1 MFQDFL
7 QDLRFGFRMLRR
19 NPGFSSLAILC
30 LTLGIGANAAVFSWI
45 EGVALRPFPGVAHQE
60 RLVVVAGT
68 RPAGDKG
75 AIGSGYT
82 DVSLPD
88 FKDFARDCNLIESFI
103 VDRIMATTLNIGER
117 ADRVAGTIV
126 SSNYFA
132 ALGVHPYLGRA
143 FMPEEDSG
151 RNAHPVVI
159 ISYWLWKERFHS
171 DPAILGKTQMLNGL
185 PHTIVGVAPE
195 GFYGTFV
202 GYPMQLWVPMSM
214 QELFNPGGY
223 KLEDRAATWIE
234 GFATL
239 KPGVSIDQAQEQI
252 SAVAKRLEADYLP
265 TNRGHG
271 IKLLPLWKDP
281 FNQAGELLPTL
292 EITFAVVF
300 LVLLIACANV
310 SSLLLVRAFARR
322 QEMTIRFALGSKR
335 GRLLRQ
341 VFTEGLI
348 LSSLSAIGGLIVAYL
363 SRNLLVLFFPGQ
375 GTITVSLRGEM
386 DWRVLALSASICLVS
401 TMLFAIIPA
410 LQTGKID
417 LASALK
423 SEAGSVFG
431 GHGKSRIRS
440 ALVLVQ
446 VSLSFILLVGAALL
460 IQSLQHTRTADPGF
474 SADNVLTTIVDL
486 TATGYDTPRAK
497 VFYDNLVDRVQALP
511 GVESVAMAR
520 IRPFS
525 YAPYLSAP
533 IAVDNYQPA
542 LNEQPTA
549 ESNQVGPEYFATM
562 GIPLMSGREFTRSDN
577 ETAPL
582 VAIVNQ
588 KMVDQYWNGQDPVG
602 KRLIVKGQPM
612 LVIGVARNSRYQTF
626 SEAPKPFFYVPL
638 RQNFSARSTLNIR
651 TARDPESISAAL
663 YREMQALDNNLAPAE
678 VISLRE
684 HINRSALSS
693 QNIAVALL
701 SIFGGL
707 ALVLA
712 AVGLYGIMSYAV
724 SQNTRELG
732 LRMAFGARTSDLLRL
747 VMAHGLGLTIGGVM
761 VGSVVALLLTRQIAD
776 LLYKVNP
783 RDPLAFGLAMVVMTF
798 ISMLACFL
806 PAWRATRT
814 DPVRALRD

>member
-1 MFQDFL
+1 MLQDLL

-19 NPGFSSLAILC
+19 NPGFSLLAILC

-60 RLVVVAGT
+60 TLVAVAGT

-88 FKDFARDCNLIESFI
+88 FKDFQRSCNLIESFI
-103 VDRIMATTLNIGER
+103 VDRIMATTLNIGDR
-117 ADRVAGTIV
+117 AERVAGTIA
-126 SSNYFA
+126 SSNYFD
-132 ALGVHPYLGRA
+132 ALGVRPFLGRG
-143 FMPEEDSG
+143 FTPDEDSG
-151 RNAHPVVI
+151 RNAHPVVV
-159 ISYWLWKERFHS
+159 ISYWIWKERFHS

-185 PHTIVGVAPE
+185 PHTIVGVTPE
-195 GFYGTFV
+195 GFFGTFV

-234 GFATL
+234 GFARL
-239 KPGVSIDQAQEQI
+239 KPGVTIDQAQEQI
-252 SAVAKRLEADYLP
+252 STVAKRLENDYLA
-265 TNRGHG
+265 TNRGRG

-322 QEMTIRFALGSKR
+322 HEMTIRFALGSKR
-335 GRLLRQ
+335 GRLLKQ

-348 LSSLSAIGGLIVAYL
+348 LSTLAAIGGLIVAYL
-363 SRNLLVLFFPGQ
+363 CRNLLVLFFPGQ
-375 GTITVSLRGEM
+375 GGITINLRGQM
-386 DWRVLALSASICLVS
+386 DWRVLLFSGGICLVS

-410 LQTGKID
+410 VQTGKID
-417 LASALK
+417 LAAALK
-423 SEAGSVFG
+423 SESGSVFG

-440 ALVLVQ
+440 GLVLVQ
-446 VSLSFILLVGAALL
+446 VSLSFILLVGAVLL
-460 IQSLQHTRTADPGF
+460 IQSLQRTRTADPGF
-474 SADNVLTTIVDL
+474 STDNVLTTIIDL
-486 TATGYDTPRAK
+486 TATGYDIPRAK

-511 GVESVAMAR
+511 GVESAAIAR

-533 IAVDNYQPA
+533 IAVDNYHPA
-542 LNEQPTA
+542 INEQPMA
-549 ESNQVGPEYFATM
+549 EYNQVSPGYFTTM
-562 GIPLMSGREFTRSDN
+562 GISLMSGRDFTRNDN
-577 ETAPL
+577 ETASP

-588 KMVDQYWNGQDPVG
+588 KMVEQYWNGVDPVG
-602 KRLIVKGQPM
+602 KRLQVKGQSM
-612 LVIGVARNSRYQTF
+612 QVVGVARNSKYQTF

-638 RQNFSARSTLNIR
+638 RQSFATRSTLNIR
-651 TARDPESISAAL
+651 TSRDPEAISAAL
-663 YREMQALDNNLAPAE
+663 YREIQALDDNLAPAE

-684 HINRSALSS
+684 HVNRSALSS
-693 QNIAVALL
+693 QNVAVALL

-707 ALVLA
+707 ALLLA
-712 AVGLYGIMSYAV
+712 AVGLYGVMSYAV

-732 LRMAFGARTSDLLRL
+732 LRMAFGARTSDLIRL
-747 VMAHGLGLTIGGVM
+747 VMSHGLALTIGGVF
-761 VGSVVALLLTRQIAD
+761 VGAVAALLLTRQIAS

-783 RDPLAFGLAMVVMTF
+783 RDPFAFGLALVVMTI
-798 ISMLACFL
+798 ISMSACFV
-806 PAWRATRT
+806 PAWRASRT